1 MQAEIAA
8 NQNRLKDVYEIT
20 KSIAGKVSK
29 SGSHIRDKDGSL
41 LKTDEDILNRW
52 AEHFTE
58 LLNLPAP
65 EEEVEIPSSDP
76 LDIDCE
82 APSLMEIKEAIKSL
96 KNNKAA
102 GPDNIPAEVIKA
114 DVDTSA
120 KAFLPLITKI
130 LNDIDNLLWYAI
142 VSANFPERFSV

>member
-41 LKTDEDILNRW
+41 LKTDEDILNIW
-52 AEHFTE
+52 AEHLTE
-58 LLNLPAP
+58 PLNLPP
-65 EEEVEIPSSDP
+65 TEEEVEIPPFDH

-82 APSLMEIKEAIKSL
+82 APNLMEIKEAIRSL

-102 GPDNIPAEVIKA
+102 GPVNLPAEEIKA
-114 DVDTSA
+114 DIDTYA
-120 KAFLPLITKI
+120 KAFPPLITEI
-130 LNDIDNLLWYAI
+130 LTGRVDISQYWQKK
-142 VSANFPERFSV
+142 ET